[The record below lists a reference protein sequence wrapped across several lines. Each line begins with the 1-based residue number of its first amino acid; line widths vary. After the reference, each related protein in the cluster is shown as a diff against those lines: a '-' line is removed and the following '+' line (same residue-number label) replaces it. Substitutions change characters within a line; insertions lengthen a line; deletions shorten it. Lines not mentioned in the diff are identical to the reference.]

1 MCLFHPLLTNKNFA
15 MKRGFLIVTLVLL
28 VQVAS
33 AQHFQ
38 FGLKAG
44 ANISNFT
51 GGNFDAVK
59 KTSLVG
65 FHGGLFLRFNYASF
79 GLQPELMVSSQGAK
93 LDSISGGTTT
103 WKVTYITIPVMAQL
117 QLKSGFYLEAGPQV
131 GFKATDDYGSTTL
144 DDFAKGL
151 DLSAAAGFGYR
162 GKAGFGLGA
171 RYTAGLSKI
180 GDFTPSNG
188 INPDFKNGV
197 IQVSIYIPLTPS
209 KK

>member
-1 MCLFHPLLTNKNFA
+1 
-15 MKRGFLIVTLVLL
+15 MKKGLLIVVFALS
-28 VQVAS
+28 VQFVS

-59 KTSLVG
+59 KTALVG
-65 FHGGLFLRFNYASF
+65 FHGGLFMRFKFASF

-103 WKVTYITIPVMAQL
+103 WKVTYITVPVMAQYYIRG
-117 QLKSGFYLEAGPQV
+117 GFYLEAGPQV
-131 GFKATDDYGSTTL
+131 GFKASDDYGSSTL
-144 DDFAKGL
+144 EDFAKGL
-151 DLSAAAGFGYR
+151 ELSAAAGFGYR

-188 INPDFKNGV
+188 VDPDFKNAV